1 MKHKILLIED
11 DESFYQAVKLMM
23 SSHPVDITWAD
34 SGAKGIQLFRDGLQK
49 YSTVIIDYLLPD
61 HRGTEICQTLR
72 RLNPEQDFLFTS
84 GHEKLEYIMDVA
96 TTGSSG
102 FLFKG
107 RPIQELRDKILQ
119 SLATFENKNRVLGLD
134 DYEPTKAELDLK
146 SAGFIGRSQAL
157 YKMLGEIETAKNSDY
172 PTLIVG
178 ETGTGKELVAR
189 ALTPKGK
196 NLIAVNCASFIE
208 RENFLES
215 DLFGYVKGAFTGA
228 DRETTGLVT
237 QAQGQ
242 VLFLDELHQLPIAAQ
257 AKLLRF
263 LQEMKFRKVGDS
275 SAKETSANFKLI
287 AAVQSDIKDRLKD
300 GRFLPDLIERVGA
313 LQIRVPSLKERPE
326 DIEPLARSI
335 QDNFNSGRTPLERKQ
350 IRISTVC
357 EMEKQ
362 SWPTN
367 VRGLQNAVKQMLTN
381 CKSDIVNP
389 KDFAAVMDKNL
400 MVENSAPNRCDLPL
414 DEATKNFEKQKIE
427 EVLNIS
433 RTQAEAATRLGV
445 PFSSFS
451 RKIAKLGINP
461 ERHLKL
467 STQ

>member
-1 MKHKILLIED
+1 ML
-11 DESFYQAVKLMM
+11 SA
-23 SSHPVDITWAD
+23 HPVEITWAD
-34 SGAKGIQLFRDGLQK
+34 TGAKGIQLYRDNLYK
-49 YSTVIIDYLLPD
+49 YSTVIIDYVLPD
-61 HRGTEICQTLR
+61 HRGTEVCQTLR
-72 RLNPEQDFLFTS
+72 KLNPDQDFLFAS
-84 GHEKLEYIMDVA
+84 GHEKLDYIMDVA

-102 FLFKG
+102 FLLKG
-107 RPIQELRDKILQ
+107 RPTQELREKILQ
-119 SLATFENKNRVLGLD
+119 SLAIFENKNRVLGSN
-134 DYEPTKAELDLK
+134 DYEPSKAELELK
-146 SAGFIGRSQAL
+146 MAGFVGRSQSL
-157 YKMLGEIETAKNSDY
+157 YRMLGEIDSAKNSDY

-215 DLFGYVKGAFTGA
+215 ELFGYVKGAFTGA
-228 DRETTGLVT
+228 DRDTVGLVT

-242 VLFLDELHQLPIAAQ
+242 VLFLDELHQLPVAAQ

-275 SAKETSANFKLI
+275 SGKETAANFKLV
-287 AAVQSDIKDRLKD
+287 AAVQSDIKERLKD

-313 LQIRVPSLKERPE
+313 LQIRVPSIKERPE
-326 DIEPLARSI
+326 DIEPLVRSF
-335 QDNFNSGRTPLERKQ
+335 QDNFNSGRVPSEQKQ
-350 IRISTVC
+350 IRISTVF

-362 SWPTN
+362 LWPTN

-381 CKSDIVNP
+381 CKSDIANP
-389 KDFAAVMDKNL
+389 KDFAAVMNKNL
-400 MVENSAPNRCDLPL
+400 IITASALSGDCDLTL

-427 EVLNIS
+427 QILSVS

-451 RKIAKLGINP
+451 RKLAKLGIRP

-467 STQ
+467 ATQ